1 MMSRNKDQNFTKKFS
16 LSALM
21 ADNRIVFAFSLVV
34 AVVFWC
40 FISMSQTTE
49 IEREFKDVKVTINMS
64 ENLPNNNGLEIFGT
78 KEFFV
83 DVTVKGLSYLVNDS
97 SFSSENIVVSA
108 SCSNVTTAGTH
119 ILQLVP
125 SVKGASSGIEIVNMS
140 ESSIKVYFDERV
152 TKTFALTEDI
162 EELEGYSLEEG
173 LIREN
178 ATLNVES
185 LDISGPAQEI
195 AKITSVKAHAV
206 LSEKV
211 SSTVMLNAEI
221 VFESSTRIL
230 DPDLF
235 TIENDQQ
242 VTIRVPVVQIG
253 TFKTAV
259 DFIGMPKDYI
269 ANGIEYTVTPS
280 EIDLSVVTDIGNN
293 QINDSNEYLIGI
305 INFNQ
310 IDNSANRIVLV
321 DSNLTKYTVTIDMRS
336 MGERWLTVPVDVSS
350 VEIPDGVNILS
361 TSVASVQVIGPAA
374 SVASLEGADLYAV
387 PEFSKAELTKG
398 IHTIPAKIVLRN
410 LTDSW
415 VYGNYTIEIEVK

>member
-1 MMSRNKDQNFTKKFS
+1 MSRNKENSGTKKLS
-16 LSALM
+16 LSALI
-21 ADNRIVFAFSLVV
+21 ADNRVVFAFSLVV

-49 IEREFKDVKVTINMS
+49 IEKEFKDIKVSINIDES
-64 ENLPNNNGLEIFGT
+64 LPNSNGLEIFGT

-97 SFSSENIVVSA
+97 SFSAENIIVSA
-108 SCSNVTTAGTH
+108 SCSNVTAAGTH
-119 ILQLVP
+119 VLQLVP
-125 SVKGASSGIEIVNMS
+125 SLKGAAAGIEIVNIS

-152 TKTFALTEDI
+152 TKTFALVEDV

-206 LSEKV
+206 LSEKI
-211 SSTVMLNAEI
+211 SSTVQLNAEI
-221 VFESSTRIL
+221 LFESSSRTL
-230 DPDLF
+230 DASMF

-242 VTIRVPVVQIG
+242 VTIRIPVVQIG

-269 ANGIEYTVTPS
+269 TSGIEYTVNPA

-310 IDNSANRIVLV
+310 INNTRNRIVLV
-321 DSNLTKYTVTIDMRS
+321 DSNLTNYTVTIDMSS
-336 MGERWLTVPVDVSS
+336 MQKRWLTVPVDASS
-350 VEIPDGVNILS
+350 VDVPDGVTILS
-361 TSVASVQVIGPAA
+361 TSVASVQVVGPAS
-374 SVASLEGADLYAV
+374 SVMGLDGSDAYAV
-387 PEFSKAELTKG
+387 PEFKKSDLTKG
-398 IHTIPAKIVLRN
+398 IHTVPAKIVLRT

-415 VYGNYTIEIEVK
+415 VYGNYTIEVEVK

>member
-1 MMSRNKDQNFTKKFS
+1 MSRNKEKSGTKKIS
-16 LSALM
+16 VSALM
-21 ADNRIVFAFSLVV
+21 ADNRVVFAFSLVV

-49 IEREFKDVKVTINMS
+49 IEKEFKDVKVTINMNES
-64 ENLPNNNGLEIFGT
+64 LPNNNGLEIFGT

-97 SFSSENIVVSA
+97 SFSAENIIVSA
-108 SCSNVTTAGTH
+108 SCSNVTAAGTH
-119 ILQLVP
+119 VLQLVP
-125 SVKGASSGIEIVNMS
+125 SLKGAAAGIEIVNIS
-140 ESSIKVYFDERV
+140 DSSIKVYFDERV
-152 TKTFALTEDI
+152 TKTFALIEDV

-195 AKITSVKAHAV
+195 SKITSVKAHAV
-206 LSEKV
+206 LSEKI
-211 SSTVMLNAEI
+211 SSTVLLNAEI
-221 VFESSTRIL
+221 LFESSSRTL
-230 DPDLF
+230 DPSLF
-235 TIENDQQ
+235 TIENEQQ
-242 VTIRVPVVQIG
+242 VTIRIPVVQIG

-269 ANGIEYTVTPS
+269 SSGIEYTVNPS

-310 IDNSANRIVLV
+310 INNTINRIVLM
-321 DSNLTKYTVTIDMRS
+321 DSNLTNYTVTIDMSS
-336 MGERWLTVPVDVSS
+336 MQKRWLTVPVDASS
-350 VEIPDGVNILS
+350 VEIPDGVKILS
-361 TSVASVQVIGPAA
+361 TSVASVQVVGPAS
-374 SVASLEGADLYAV
+374 SVMGLDGTDAYAV
-387 PEFSKAELTKG
+387 PEFKKSDLTKG
-398 IHTIPAKIVLRN
+398 IHTIPAKIVLRT

-415 VYGNYTIEIEVK
+415 VYGNYTIEIEVE